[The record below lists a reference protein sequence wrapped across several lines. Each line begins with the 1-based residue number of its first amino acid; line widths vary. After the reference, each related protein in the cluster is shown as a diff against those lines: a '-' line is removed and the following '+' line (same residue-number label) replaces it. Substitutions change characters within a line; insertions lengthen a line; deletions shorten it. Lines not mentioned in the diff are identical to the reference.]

1 MHTSMDAKRTDKA
14 SESAIHDFALVTTY
28 LPILGLTVRGKALVC
43 FLYWCLYTVRT
54 PVSGIIMVCASIVYV
69 DALLLTSHLDKA
81 CGHLSLVALAVLAQQ
96 NTRECSDASVV
107 ALLVCDLLWSVCT
120 SAEACNAVSSM
131 RIHVPTIVKVLA
143 ACTFA
148 CAHVLLACVPA
159 SMLEMLVRA
168 VLFYVLCSLVVL
180 CAPFAPTHD
189 RSTLGVLLMC
199 APVLFVH
206 AYLAVAGVLLLVGTH
221 ARLIYSNVCGA
232 DAKRQNS
239 HNGAAPLC
247 EIDTKIVPR
256 GPKQSESQDL
266 TALLLAAKRMHGVL

>member
-1 MHTSMDAKRTDKA
+1 
-14 SESAIHDFALVTTY
+14 
-28 LPILGLTVRGKALVC
+28 
-43 FLYWCLYTVRT
+43 
-54 PVSGIIMVCASIVYV
+54 MVCASIVYV
-69 DALLLTSHLDKA
+69 DAMLLTSHLDKA
-81 CGHLSLVALAVLAQQ
+81 CGHLSLVALSVLTQQ

-120 SAEACNAVSSM
+120 SAEACNAVSSL
-131 RIHVPTIVKVLA
+131 RVHVPSTVKVLA

-148 CAHVLLACVPA
+148 CAHVFLACVPA

-180 CAPFAPTHD
+180 CAPFAPAHD

-206 AYLAVAGVLLLVGTH
+206 AYLAVAGVLLLVGIHT
-221 ARLIYSNVCGA
+221 RLIYNSVRSA
-232 DAKRQNS
+232 DAKRQSS
-239 HNGAAPLC
+239 HQATVSLC
-247 EIDTKIVPR
+247 EVDPKIVQR

-266 TALLLAAKRMHGVL
+266 AALLLAAKRMHGIA